1 MQIKEDM
8 TDKKK
13 SVDIGKRMA
22 ILGEAAISEF
32 DTRIHKERYDTWG
45 MTAVISQKSLNPSES
60 GDSEK
65 RTERE
70 MDNPEIDNQEI
81 DNLLLS
87 APQDL
92 NI

>member
-1 MQIKEDM
+1 MRGGG
-8 TDKKK
+8 DKKRK
-13 SVDIGKRMA
+13 IFSHKKHFA
-22 ILGEAAISEF
+22 TISEF
-32 DTRIHKERYDTWG
+32 DTRIYKDRYDTWG
-45 MTAVISQKSLNPSES
+45 MTAGISQKSLNHSES

-70 MDNPEIDNQEI
+70 IDNPEIDNQEI

>member
-1 MQIKEDM
+1 M

-22 ILGEAAISEF
+22 ILGEASITEF
-32 DTRIHKERYDTWG
+32 DTRIYKERYDTWG
-45 MTAVISQKSLNPSES
+45 MTAVVSQKNLKLSES
-60 GDSEK
+60 GDSDK

-70 MDNPEIDNQEI
+70 MDNLEI

-87 APQDL
+87 ASRDL
-92 NI
+92 KI